1 MKYTEKELMEN
12 QINTGLNTIPLDD
25 EEKEIL
31 ENMAQWLYVS
41 VENQEEEKE
50 KLHQATINTI
60 TKKKAISI
68 KPLES
73 DIFKIKSI
81 AIEKWIPYQ
90 TFINSI
96 LHQVATGVIKV

>member
-1 MKYTEKELMEN
+1 MKYTEKELN
-12 QINTGLNTIPLDD
+12 KIQINTGLNTIPLDD
-25 EEKEIL
+25 DEKEIL
-31 ENMAQWLYVS
+31 ENMAQGLYIP

-50 KLHQATINTI
+50 KLYQATMNTI

-73 DIFKIKSI
+73 DIFKIKSL
-81 AIEKWIPYQ
+81 ALERWIPYQ

-96 LHQVATGVIKV
+96 LHQVANGRIKV